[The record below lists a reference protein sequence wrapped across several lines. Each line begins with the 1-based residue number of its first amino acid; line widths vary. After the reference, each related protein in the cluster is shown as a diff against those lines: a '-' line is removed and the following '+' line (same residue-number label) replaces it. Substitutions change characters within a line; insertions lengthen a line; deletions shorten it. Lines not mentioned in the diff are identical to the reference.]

1 MQVSLPGQIQ
11 GHLAARIA
19 NRGVSAYRRAFTS
32 ISRTPSR
39 RSGSICRS
47 HWRRRDSALP
57 RVEPA
62 SFAGR
67 EPSQVGGR
75 LDRAFF
81 DPRLPRIGLLLR
93 MVGSCSWGA
102 SCPPFSGEPSQSAPG
117 GTLTLEACRY
127 TALRPRKLER
137 TLDVVVTGDSAGS

>member
-47 HWRRRDSALP
+47 HWRGLP
-57 RVEPA
+57 AP
-62 SFAGR
+62 
-67 EPSQVGGR
+67 
-75 LDRAFF
+75 L
-81 DPRLPRIGLLLR
+81 
-93 MVGSCSWGA
+93 
-102 SCPPFSGEPSQSAPG
+102 FSGEPSQSAPG